1 MHATIF
7 QPPYPMHHELQ
18 QTLDWQTDHLA
29 AIAAHE
35 TDLIILPEN
44 SNVTGYS
51 SLEEMISII
60 HNQGA
65 EYVNTLQKEADRIG
79 AIIMAGVMT
88 QDAQGVL
95 RNQLAVFQ
103 PGKPVIHP
111 YTKNHLV
118 QPELQKGIKPGDEAN
133 LFEINGV
140 KYGCAICYDFYF
152 PEIFCHYAKLRADVV
167 VIVSHQRQEPTEN
180 LGFLTRA
187 RAFDTG
193 CTILRCAPAMD
204 KPTVGGRSIAVA
216 PNGTVIADAGGVP
229 GVISFEFDPHA
240 RFVRAASYGEPD
252 RIVDYRES
260 LQPSCRPELYF

>member
-1 MHATIF
+1 MKATIF

-65 EYVNTLQKEADRIG
+65 KYVNTLQKEADRIG

-95 RNQLAVFQ
+95 RNQLR
-103 PGKPVIHP
+103 I
-111 YTKNHLV
+111 T
-118 QPELQKGIKPGDEAN
+118 LQN
-133 LFEINGV
+133 
-140 KYGCAICYDFYF
+140 CAYMGHHGY
-152 PEIFCHYAKLRADVV
+152 
-167 VIVSHQRQEPTEN
+167 
-180 LGFLTRA
+180 
-187 RAFDTG
+187 
-193 CTILRCAPAMD
+193 
-204 KPTVGGRSIAVA
+204 
-216 PNGTVIADAGGVP
+216 
-229 GVISFEFDPHA
+229 SF
-240 RFVRAASYGEPD
+240 
-252 RIVDYRES
+252 I
-260 LQPSCRPELYF
+260 